1 MSLHA
6 AIEALRAELRASYN
20 EDDAMTIGIALGGL
34 AVLSALARRGEPC
47 AADTSPATAAT
58 TAARMP
64 DAFTPDWWRAH
75 VGRVARHRDGERW
88 HIDAVTFD
96 HDGNVRVHVSA
107 LDNARSDTWYGSSPY
122 ARNVWIEQADSGHD

>member
-1 MSLHA
+1 MSLQA

-47 AADTSPATAAT
+47 AADTSPA
-58 TAARMP
+58 RMP
-64 DAFTPDWWRAH
+64 DAFTPDWWRAN

-107 LDNARSDTWYGSSPY
+107 LDNARSDTWHGSSPY
-122 ARNVWIEQADSGHD
+122 ARAVWIEHADSGHD